1 VSPLELVFLIFF
13 WLWVFS
19 LALFLRN
26 TMLPRLP
33 LLQTPAQLGLPAETV
48 TFHATDGMPLE
59 GWKIPGEP
67 QQPWIILCHGLG
79 SNRADLLDLAAGL
92 HQAGF
97 NLLLFDFRGHGGSA
111 GKVTSFGWRER
122 YDLEGALA
130 FLGRQ
135 SDIPPQPYGVYGISM
150 GGVVA
155 LMVAGSDERIAAIVA
170 DSPYANLD
178 GSLRRHLRLLYP
190 WLPTIPFHWYIRS
203 AYRIRFGVWPRVVAP
218 EAAIHDLGQRSV
230 LLINGTADRRVPS
243 EETAQMLAQASGSH
257 EFWSIE
263 GAGHLQ
269 GFALEPPTYLA
280 RLIRFFNANLL
291 PS

>member
-1 VSPLELVFLIFF
+1 MSPLELVFLILF
-13 WLWVFS
+13 WSWVGT

-26 TMLPRLP
+26 TILPRLP
-33 LLQTPAQLGLPAETV
+33 FLQTPAQLGLSAETV
-48 TFHATDGMPLE
+48 TFYATDGMPLE
-59 GWKIPGEP
+59 GWKIPGAP
-67 QQPWIILCHGLG
+67 QQPWMILCHGLG
-79 SNRADLLDLAAGL
+79 SNRADLLDIAAGL
-92 HQAGF
+92 HQAGL

-135 SDIPPQPYGVYGISM
+135 ADIPPRPYGVYGISM

-155 LMVAGSDERIAAIVA
+155 LMVAGDDERIGAIVA

-190 WLPTIPFHWYIRS
+190 WLPAIPFHWYLRS
-203 AYRIRFGVWPRVVAP
+203 AYRIRFGVWPSRVAP
-218 EAAIHDLGQRSV
+218 EAAIRDLGDRPV
-230 LLINGTADRRVPS
+230 LLINGTADRRVPL
-243 EETAQMLAQASGSH
+243 EETAHMLTRTSGPS
-257 EFWSIE
+257 ELWSIE

-269 GFALEPPTYLA
+269 GFSLQPDVYLA
-280 RLIRFFNANLL
+280 RLVRFFNASLR
-291 PS
+291 S